1 MIRTRVGKINNNN
14 GIYLI
19 FACVIFSIFLSIR
32 QMHLLLYYQVAYA
45 SMTFHNAYNSKDM
58 IK

>member
-32 QMHLLLYYQVAYA
+32 QMHLGTITKWPMLQ
-45 SMTFHNAYNSKDM
+45 
-58 IK
+58 